1 MKHRIGRVEGEILRE
16 LTKILQKNIRDPRL
30 SGVTITAVECTNDLS
45 YATVYYS
52 LLTEDEHKEEEV
64 QAGFEKAKG
73 MMRHLLGQTLTVYKV
88 PELIFKRDNSVLYGS
103 KIDRLIAEVKNKML
117 SGKTNKKEGAVMVP
131 FFC

>member
-30 SGVTITAVECTNDLS
+30 SEVTITAVECTNDLS

-52 LLTEDEHKEEEV
+52 LLTENADKEKEV
-64 QAGFEKAKG
+64 QEGLEKAKG

-88 PELIFKRDNSVLYGS
+88 PELIFKRDNSVKYVS
-103 KIDRLIAEVKNKML
+103 KIDRLIAEVKKQDAERA
-117 SGKTNKKEGAVMVP
+117 SK
-131 FFC
+131 